1 MRPLHRLPVAS
12 DPPAASSGFMQFGC
26 GCGCFAKFLDGCQ
39 GSAKFPV
46 MTTTIEP
53 IETTDSSDIK
63 ETRIGRLRI
72 LVHPGSGSGS
82 ECTGTCGCMCVRE
95 NDGP

>member
-1 MRPLHRLPVAS
+1 VRLEHRLPLPAFHW
-12 DPPAASSGFMQFGC
+12 PPSAASRSSDAAAAGLT
-26 GCGCFAKFLDGCQ
+26 KLLNGCQ
-39 GSAKFPV
+39 GSGKFPT

-53 IETTDSSDIK
+53 IETTNSSDIK

-95 NDGP
+95 HDGP